1 VLESLL
7 ISAAFISAE
16 SSRESSKKSEPARMR
31 RDEED
36 EVVSESGLSSSTRSE
51 LLSCSS
57 SSCGDASRYEEGVRL
72 SSNSHMPEHSLSTH
86 TSLIVQL
93 CDAKLLLAQRV
104 LDVVELLAQLLDLWQ
119 RRSVVSIDK
128 MRDRR
133 ITSSHTISSS

>member
-1 VLESLL
+1 
-7 ISAAFISAE
+7 
-16 SSRESSKKSEPARMR
+16 
-31 RDEED
+31 
-36 EVVSESGLSSSTRSE
+36 
-51 LLSCSS
+51 
-57 SSCGDASRYEEGVRL
+57 
-72 SSNSHMPEHSLSTH
+72 MPERSLSTH